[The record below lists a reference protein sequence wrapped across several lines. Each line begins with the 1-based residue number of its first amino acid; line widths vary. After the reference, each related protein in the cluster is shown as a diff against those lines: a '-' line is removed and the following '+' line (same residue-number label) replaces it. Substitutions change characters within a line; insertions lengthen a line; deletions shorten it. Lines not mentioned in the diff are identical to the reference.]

1 MDDSGTSNNDAVKA
15 GNDGIGKATGV
26 EKSPFEVE
34 GEA

>member
-1 MDDSGTSNNDAVKA
+1 MDDSGTSNNGAVTA
-15 GNDGIGKATGV
+15 GNDGIGKAMWV

>member
-1 MDDSGTSNNDAVKA
+1 MDGSGTSKNGAVAA
-15 GNDGIGKATGV
+15 GNDGIGKTMGV